1 MVKGAKCAELV
12 NQLAF
17 AAICCRIMAMAKLKV
32 QTGTDNPILRSIATE
47 VRDLSAKTPAQSFK
61 FGDFVKLMK
70 KTLAD
75 EKGLGLAAPQVGE
88 SLRVILCR
96 MDAGSDRETLFVMIN
111 PEILEMS
118 CTAEELAEANAKIK
132 KGGWRV
138 GAGRGDGHGEL
149 PFGVEVGEEGCLSLP
164 KQYMDVAR
172 AASIVVRFKD
182 GRGFLKGSGRAR
194 KASELSDVE
203 LGLHG
208 MNARVVQH
216 EVDHLNGVLI
226 CDKG

>member
-1 MVKGAKCAELV
+1 MT
-12 NQLAF
+12 
-17 AAICCRIMAMAKLKV
+17 KLKI
-32 QTGTDNPILRSIATE
+32 QTGADNAILREVSREVVEVGGPSFGRAGSASSAGGGKLPATG
-47 VRDLSAKTPAQSFK
+47 LK
-61 FGDFVKLMK
+61 FGDFVKGMK
-70 KTLAD
+70 KALTE

-88 SLRVILCR
+88 NVRVVLCR
-96 MDAGSDRETLFVMIN
+96 MDAGTDRETLFVMVN

-118 CTAEELAEANAKIK
+118 CETEELMAVNTEIK
-132 KGGWRV
+132 KNGWRMD
-138 GAGRGDGHGEL
+138 GDVEL

-164 KQYMDVAR
+164 KQYINVAR

-182 GRGFLKGSGRAR
+182 GRGFLKGGGSAR